1 MGHRDWRIAKNIK
14 VKEIAAQ
21 IGPSLNVQGYAVI
34 CDSQIRDWYRSEE
47 EALRMAQ
54 LIKDDASNPEDY

>member
-1 MGHRDWRIAKNIK
+1 MNIK

-21 IGPSLNVQGYAVI
+21 IGPGLNVKGYAVI
-34 CDSQIRDWYRSEE
+34 CDSQIRDWYRSKE

-54 LIKDDASNPEDY
+54 LFKDDASNPEDY